1 MNLVIILVSNPN
13 RMMLNPNVMSLLQVI
28 NFIVI
33 LLVFFGIYWGFLN
46 KFLFFLLLQLSKIE
60 SGCLLNQFLMWFKDY
75 EKLQHLLLSTQ
86 TLNRK
91 SACFL
96 LLRVFFPF
104 ETYYYLFFV
113 MRNLNFDTIFIYF
126 FSVLRTF
133 TTLQPS
139 SMLKLSSTN
148 TNDDSS
154 SKPIVV
160 DYFDFDG

>member
-28 NFIVI
+28 DFIVFFSI
-33 LLVFFGIYWGFLN
+33 FTYLLGGL
-46 KFLFFLLLQLSKIE
+46 LLLQLSKIE

-75 EKLQHLLLSTQ
+75 EKLQHLLLSIQ

-91 SACFL
+91 SEHVGFTEIL
-96 LLRVFFPF
+96 IL
-104 ETYYYLFFV
+104 YLV
-113 MRNLNFDTIFIYF
+113 HSI